1 MTAHGDVQ
9 VRALCAGSSECQS
22 GVCAALCVQVGVHIR
37 RGVEWQVGWGPGLGA
52 AVCTCVLGSWL
63 LLPGCF
69 LRQPGQQDGCDNRGW
84 LNLHGI
90 EF

>member
-37 RGVEWQVGWGPGLGA
+37 RGVEWQVGCGPGLGA
-52 AVCTCVLGSWL
+52 GVCAGIMAPAVRLFPEAARAT
-63 LLPGCF
+63 
-69 LRQPGQQDGCDNRGW
+69 GW
-84 LNLHGI
+84 L
-90 EF
+90 